1 MPTHPIDNRPVGRA
15 PLARVR
21 VTEARDSPNLSC
33 VPATWPYEDFGK
45 YLRALMQKAGIPD
58 FAELSRITG
67 VSQSQFSMWRRGMTQ
82 PSRRNLK
89 RIAPALGLISP
100 VTLYLAAGLD
110 EQEDL
115 ELGSQPDF
123 TVLPQQFSDLR
134 QVYEELKAIGR
145 EDVVLSSVSVLVA
158 GLKAELANERAHRRD
173 QPSGRR
179 RRAG

>member
-1 MPTHPIDNRPVGRA
+1 MTTHPTDNRPVGRA

-21 VTEARDSPNLSC
+21 VTTDRDTPNVSC
-33 VPATWPYEDFGK
+33 VPATWPFEDFGR
-45 YLRALMQKAGIPD
+45 YLRALMDNAGIPD
-58 FAELSRITG
+58 FAELSRLTG

-89 RIAPALGLISP
+89 RIAPALGLNSP
-100 VTLYLAAGLD
+100 LTLYLTAGLD

-115 ELGSQPDF
+115 ELDSQPDF
-123 TVLPQQFSDLR
+123 TVLPKPFLELLE
-134 QVYEELKAIGR
+134 VYEELQRVGQ
-145 EDVVLSSVSVLVA
+145 EDMVLSSIRVLVD
-158 GLKAELANERAHRRD
+158 GLKAQVRGVQAA